1 MRERVRPGDFERR
14 GRHEQRVQGQRA
26 ERASLAT
33 FAAQIPPGCVCAE
46 IDEKDRPC
54 IACEAKAVLEAAP
67 RAPEQR

>member
-1 MRERVRPGDFERR
+1 MTNNAPNYPSPDA
-14 GRHEQRVQGQRA
+14 RA
-26 ERASLAT
+26 AALAA

-54 IACEAKAVLEAAP
+54 LSCEAKAVLEAAP